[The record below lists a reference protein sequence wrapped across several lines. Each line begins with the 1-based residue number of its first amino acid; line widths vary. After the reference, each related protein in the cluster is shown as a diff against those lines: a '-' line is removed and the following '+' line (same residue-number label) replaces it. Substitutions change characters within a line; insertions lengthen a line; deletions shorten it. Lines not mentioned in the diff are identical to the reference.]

1 MGCASLR
8 SDVLPQLKSGGSTSG
23 VGCSYLCNR
32 VVPPLMVLLPL
43 YPTSEVAPATEFGT
57 FYHRIR
63 TATQEPESFHIRN
76 PICPTSESESFHH
89 QIRTT
94 TPPNPSGS
102 TSEIVLS
109 HHLIRPQPEIAGRI
123 YGISTDL
130 TSFSARFRKA
140 RPSGREDK
148 AAGSPSSPFSR
159 MLCTIGIW
167 PRSGTPYFSAIL
179 RPPSL
184 PKI

>member
-1 MGCASLR
+1 MQS
-8 SDVLPQLKSGGSTSG
+8 SGSTSDG
-23 VGCSYLCNR
+23 PSTSAS
-32 VVPPLMVLLPL
+32 VL
-43 YPTSEVAPATEFGT
+43 PTSEGAPATESGPFN
-57 FYHRIR
+57 HRIR
-63 TATQEPESFHIRN
+63 TATQEPELFHIRN
-76 PICPTSESESFHH
+76 LICSTTESELSHRNPICSTTESG
-89 QIRTT
+89 T
-94 TPPNPSGS
+94 
-102 TSEIVLS
+102 
-109 HHLIRPQPEIAGRI
+109 QPEITRRI

-130 TSFSARFRKA
+130 TSFSARFRNA